1 MSYVTG
7 LDWILAFLIIVS
19 IFLWAQAYVG
29 KRQEDILLKKYFQ
42 KGLYLKIFGAI
53 AFTVYHAYIYGGG
66 DTFGYYK
73 TGQTLTKLFF
83 NSPVD
88 YFKLTFT
95 SLESNFELVKQT
107 NWLWHDAI
115 MWESEANY
123 FSSRLA
129 GFIEI
134 FTFQTYL
141 PTCIM
146 FSMVSYWGIWK
157 CFRFFNHFFPN
168 SEKIMAISFLFFPTL
183 VFWGSG
189 LGKDSISL
197 GAICGMVVCA
207 YQIFIF
213 REKVL
218 KNVLGFI
225 LTLYVLF
232 IVKAYIPIA
241 FLLPLS
247 LSVAFSY
254 FGTIKSGLAKV
265 IVFPVLLILLG
276 GFAFLFIDYIQSSF
290 LSAGMDSFTE
300 KILASNQ
307 NLQAAGSAFDLGIKP
322 ENINSIADMGPFF
335 PKAVIATWYRP
346 WLWEAKNPAM
356 LLSAFEGTFL
366 TVLTII
372 ICFRGF
378 FVKTIYTI
386 LSNSILFSLFFYCII
401 FSGLIGLSTSNFG
414 TLVRY
419 KIPMLPFL
427 VLVMLM
433 TNKILKEKK
442 LTTIIDLRRTGKQKE
457 ELIII

>member
-1 MSYVTG
+1 MNYVTG
-7 LDWILAFLIIVS
+7 LDWILAFFLVIS
-19 IFLWAQAYVG
+19 IFIFARVFVR
-29 KRQEDILLKKYFQ
+29 KHENDVLLKKYF
-42 KGLYLKIFGAI
+42 KIGLFLKIFGSI

-73 TGQTLTKLFF
+73 TGETLTKIFF

-88 YFKLTFT
+88 YFKLTFG

-107 NWLWHDAI
+107 NWLWADEI
-115 MWESEANY
+115 MWTSEANY
-123 FSSRLA
+123 FSGRLA

-141 PTCIM
+141 PTCIV
-146 FSMVSYWGIWK
+146 FSLISYWGIWK
-157 CFRFFNHFFPN
+157 CFRFFNRFFPN
-168 SEKIMAISFLFFPTL
+168 KEKIMAISFLFFPTL

-213 REKVL
+213 RERIL
-218 KNVLGFI
+218 KNILGFL
-225 LTLYVLF
+225 LTIFVLF

-241 FLLPLS
+241 FLLPLTIS
-247 LSVAFSY
+247 IAFTY
-254 FGTIKSGLAKV
+254 LGTIKSGFAKV
-265 IVFPVLLILLG
+265 FVFPILLILLAG
-276 GFAFLFIDYIQSSF
+276 IALLFINYVQSNF
-290 LSAGMDSFTE
+290 LAAGLDSFTE
-300 KILASNQ
+300 RIVASNQ
-307 NLQAAGSAFDLGIKP
+307 NLQEAGSAFDLGIKP
-322 ENINSIADMGPFF
+322 ENVNSIADMGPFF

-366 TVLTII
+366 TLLSLIILVRGYIIKTFYII
-372 ICFRGF
+372 ISNPVLSPLFIFC
-378 FVKTIYTI
+378 I
-386 LSNSILFSLFFYCII
+386 L

-427 VLVMLM
+427 VVTLLM
-433 TNKILKEKK
+433 TNSILKIKKATTEIKILPKV
-442 LTTIIDLRRTGKQKE
+442 
-457 ELIII
+457 